1 MEHLQNGWCLCEISS
16 NSGKGQDKAS
26 LLHLQPGQPSLTG
39 KAKAS
44 WSLPSSSMPSVP
56 LEDAFSGYPCYLRGK
71 KKKICLHNKVDSEG
85 KGSDSHH
92 SCCSSFTPQWFSLLQ
107 TLSLKQ
113 AINKSLGGNAP
124 TQHIKSTISPSTEWH
139 STVVVSYVM
148 IFPLPRH
155 LWVFSKIVCYIIL
168 GAG

>member
-1 MEHLQNGWCLCEISS
+1 MVPLWNFIQFWKGSGQSQPAPSSARTALLDWESQGKLIPALQQYAFCASWRCFFWL
-16 NSGKGQDKAS
+16 S
-26 LLHLQPGQPSLTG
+26 LLFKG
-39 KAKAS
+39 
-44 WSLPSSSMPSVP
+44 
-56 LEDAFSGYPCYLRGK
+56 E

-155 LWVFSKIVCYIIL
+155 LWVFSKILCYIIL